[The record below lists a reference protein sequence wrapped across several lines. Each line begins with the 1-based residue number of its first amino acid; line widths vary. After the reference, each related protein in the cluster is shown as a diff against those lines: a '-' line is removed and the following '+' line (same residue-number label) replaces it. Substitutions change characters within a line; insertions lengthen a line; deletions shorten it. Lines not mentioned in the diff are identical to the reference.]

1 VALCVQQNIDNPRIL
16 QADASIAQVLRDSK
30 THSDR
35 TCSRENVDGSNSPAE
50 SLFVSLYPLPAHT
63 AGRPQKQPGI
73 NRDDKHQA
81 PQSIHTVGED
91 RPPG

>member
-1 VALCVQQNIDNPRIL
+1 MAV
-16 QADASIAQVLRDSK
+16 
-30 THSDR
+30 
-35 TCSRENVDGSNSPAE
+35 NSPAE